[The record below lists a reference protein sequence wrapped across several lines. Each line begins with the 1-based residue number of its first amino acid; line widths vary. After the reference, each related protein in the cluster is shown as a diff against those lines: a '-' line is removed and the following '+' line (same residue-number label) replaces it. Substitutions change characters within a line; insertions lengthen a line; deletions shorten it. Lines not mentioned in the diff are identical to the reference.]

1 MWQKALPDRL
11 LELLVFIKV
20 IQKVDAV
27 WLRAIM
33 LRPFCLAGHSDA
45 AVLLLLRLAGVP
57 RSMPRS
63 GQWHDQRWW
72 GQNLMKK
79 VPGGEELLLLGQEPR
94 WQGAAF
100 FLQRNKIAI
109 VLRLGVVTSLQE
121 CCLAPEVSG
130 HRRHR
135 RGAL

>member
-11 LELLVFIKV
+11 LDLLVFIKV

-33 LRPFCLAGHSDA
+33 LPPFCLAGLCHSDD
-45 AVLLLLRLAGVP
+45 AVLLLLRLAGAP

-72 GQNLMKK
+72 GQTLMKK
-79 VPGGEELLLLGQEPR
+79 MPGIKSCDWAGT
-94 WQGAAF
+94 
-100 FLQRNKIAI
+100 
-109 VLRLGVVTSLQE
+109 TSI
-121 CCLAPEVSG
+121 
-130 HRRHR
+130 R
-135 RGAL
+135 

>member
-79 VPGGEELLLLGQEPR
+79 VPGGKNCCCWDKSQGGKGQLFFSKETKLLL
-94 WQGAAF
+94 
-100 FLQRNKIAI
+100 
-109 VLRLGVVTSLQE
+109 
-121 CCLAPEVSG
+121 CCDWA
-130 HRRHR
+130 
-135 RGAL
+135 